1 MLCLREATL
10 TYCSLR
16 ENSLKKRQRVPQAVH
31 RREADAQPAEG
42 RSRAEDSAEKL
53 SVQFNTTEAFGNFC
67 VMLDRDHIP
76 FGLAGFQ
83 TVLLAKEQLGHL
95 PKASASFYQK
105 CLREGLIKEV
115 APGPTFGHRR
125 LPTQQEAEKLLKQ
138 LAEEF

>member
-1 MLCLREATL
+1 M
-10 TYCSLR
+10 
-16 ENSLKKRQRVPQAVH
+16 N
-31 RREADAQPAEG
+31 RREADAQQAEG
-42 RSRAEDSAEKL
+42 RSRAEDSAAKL

-67 VMLDRDHIP
+67 AMLDRDHIP

-83 TVLLAKEQLGHL
+83 TVLLAKEQLDHL

-115 APGPTFGHRR
+115 VPSPAFGHRH

-138 LAEEF
+138 LAEDF